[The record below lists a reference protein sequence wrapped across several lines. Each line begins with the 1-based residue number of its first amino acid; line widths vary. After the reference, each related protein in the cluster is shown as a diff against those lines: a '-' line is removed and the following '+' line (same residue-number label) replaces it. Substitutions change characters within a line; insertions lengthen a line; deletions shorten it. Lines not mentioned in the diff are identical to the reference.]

1 MQVPVE
7 SNMLHIDR
15 ESCRGDALC
24 VNICPVSCLRMRDGK
39 AAPVPL
45 ADRIC
50 LGCGQCMAV
59 CPEHAISSG
68 ESGEEQISP
77 LPAIPDFAACSALI
91 RSRRSVRHYKKTP
104 IPREILSAALDTAC
118 YAPTGKNR
126 QDVKWIILDNASRV
140 RELSAMVINAMRS
153 MPYMARLVAAFDKGE
168 DPVLRN
174 APCAIFAHAASAYA
188 LCRTDCALAVGYL
201 DLVLHSQG
209 IGSCWAGFVLGVAS
223 SSPEIRKFFKLDDN
237 RVIHA
242 GIMCGYPAV
251 HYRSVPPRKKPDIL
265 WL

>member
-126 QDVKWIILDNASRV
+126 
-140 RELSAMVINAMRS
+140 
-153 MPYMARLVAAFDKGE
+153 
-168 DPVLRN
+168 
-174 APCAIFAHAASAYA
+174 
-188 LCRTDCALAVGYL
+188 
-201 DLVLHSQG
+201 
-209 IGSCWAGFVLGVAS
+209 
-223 SSPEIRKFFKLDDN
+223 
-237 RVIHA
+237 
-242 GIMCGYPAV
+242 
-251 HYRSVPPRKKPDIL
+251 
-265 WL
+265 